1 MDSLHKLEDMVEK
14 WLKPLPHLPENW
26 RKWLAENAWWLT
38 LIGVILSVLVIFMLL
53 GPILFVTA
61 VTTSVYG
68 VVVAETHAGLYM
80 VAIWVSLALMVV
92 VTIIEAFAVS
102 PLKALSKKGWDLLF
116 LSLAIG
122 VASSVVSAVLNVS
135 IMSLISAA
143 ISAIIGS
150 YVLFEVRSHFKK
162 A

>member
-1 MDSLHKLEDMVEK
+1 MESLHKLEDMVEK

-38 LIGVILSVLVIFMLL
+38 LIGVILSVIGIFLLL
-53 GPILFVTA
+53 GPLLFVTA

-68 VVVAETHAGLYM
+68 VVVAETHTGLYM
-80 VAIWVSLALMVV
+80 LAIWVSLALLVV
-92 VTIIEAFAVS
+92 VTIIEAFAIS

-116 LSLAIG
+116 LALVIEVVSSL
-122 VASSVVSAVLNVS
+122 VSAVLNIS

-143 ISAIIGS
+143 ISAIIGA
-150 YVLFEVRSHFKK
+150 YVLFEVRSHYKK